1 VIFEVGFTGNPCPLF
16 DERFVAI
23 PLTRAIW
30 YYARAIKKI
39 PADANIPAEAY
50 ILDIGERPD
59 SQASKGYQCDY

>member
-1 VIFEVGFTGNPCPLF
+1 VVFEVGFTGDPSSLR
-16 DERFVAI
+16 DERVVAI
-23 PLTRAIW
+23 PLTRAIG

-39 PADANIPAEAY
+39 PADANISAEAY